1 MDCVSPV
8 KKKKRRRRTMNKKR
22 TLLICITLIISIVLF
37 SSVIFVG
44 VKFGKKPKI
53 NEEKIQIVATLFPQY
68 DFARQIAGDRA
79 DVTLLLTPGIE
90 SHSYEPTPADIIK
103 ISESDLFIYT
113 GENMEIWAHSIIEG
127 LEEDVEVLEVS
138 KGISLAKVEEGEGHD
153 HEQEESHYH
162 DYDPH
167 IWTSPVYAIQM
178 CKNIEEELCKLDP
191 ENEEYYQ
198 ENANEYIKKLEQIDS
213 EIKEIVKTARR
224 KEMIFGSKFAFY
236 YFVREYGLTYKAAYD
251 SCGEE
256 AEPSA
261 KVVSELINEIN
272 KKKIPVVYYEELT
285 EPKIAKII
293 SEQTGAKM
301 LLFHSA
307 HNVSKEDFD
316 KGITYLDIM
325 KQNIEN
331 LKEGLN

>member
-1 MDCVSPV
+1 
-8 KKKKRRRRTMNKKR
+8 MNKKR
-22 TLLICITLIISIVLF
+22 VLLICITLIISIILF
-37 SSVIFVG
+37 SSIIFIG
-44 VKFGKKPKI
+44 LKFENKVEI
-53 NEEKIQIVATLFPQY
+53 DEEKIQIVATLFPQY
-68 DFARQIAGDRA
+68 DFAKQIAGEKA

-90 SHSYEPTPADIIK
+90 SHSYEPTPADMIK

-113 GENMEIWAHSIIEG
+113 GENMETWAHSIVES
-127 LEEDVEVLEVS
+127 LSEEVSVLEVS
-138 KGISLAKVEEGEGHD
+138 KGIILSKEEHS
-153 HEQEESHYH
+153 HENEEIHHH

-167 IWTSPVYAIQM
+167 IWTNPVNAIQM
-178 CKNIEEELCKLDP
+178 CKNIEEKLCKLDP
-191 ENEEYYQ
+191 ENKEYY
-198 ENANEYIKKLEQIDS
+198 EKNTNEYINKLEEIDS
-213 EIKEIVKTARR
+213 QIRNVVNTSKR

-236 YFVREYGLTYKAAYD
+236 YFTEEYGLSYKAAYD

-261 KVVSELINEIN
+261 KLVSELINEIN
-272 KKKIPVVYYEELT
+272 EKKIPVIYYEELT
-285 EPKIAKII
+285 EPKIARTI
-293 SEQTGAKM
+293 SEQTGSKM

-316 KGITYLDIM
+316 KGITYIDIM